1 MRVQKRVRVLQIGAG
16 MLSMLIVLGVSI
28 VSCKREKN
36 NEGPDLNDIY
46 GAFSLLEE
54 FKADRTNV
62 DFSAGETVQFTARFS
77 AISDWIITI
86 SSTNTGATKTIN
98 GRSNILDVSNAVWDG
113 TTTKFPSFSTG
124 PCNVELFLK
133 NDTSQGPDGSTYDI
147 LVTVDGIRTPTGS
160 VVADFE
166 APLNPKWTVFKQA
179 GGDMS
184 FVRVDTGIVPQGKFY
199 YDMAG
204 GVDFS
209 YLIGYIDFPATAYGA
224 SGFDLGNSASSS
236 YFNVLLNTPKGI
248 TNSIVLFQFKED
260 EDGNGTFNENNEDMY
275 SLELKGLDEGWQVVS
290 IKYEDLKSLKNGA
303 PSTPK
308 GNGVYNP
315 DKLHTLSCLFLA
327 DPKTGYSRTLMDYI
341 IFTKD
346 EALKL

>member
-1 MRVQKRVRVLQIGAG
+1 MRVQKRVRVLQIGASL
-16 MLSMLIVLGVSI
+16 LSMLIVLGLSI
-28 VSCKREKN
+28 ASCKREKN

-46 GAFSLLEE
+46 GAFSFLEE

-62 DFSAGETVQFTARFS
+62 DFSTGEAVQFTARFS
-77 AISDWIITI
+77 AISDWVITI
-86 SSTNTGATKTIN
+86 NSTNTGATKIIN

-113 TTTKFPSFSTG
+113 TTTQFPSFSTG

-133 NDTSQGPDGSTYDI
+133 NDTSQGSNGSTYDL
-147 LVTVDGIRTPTGS
+147 LVTVDGIRTPTGK

-166 APLNPKWTVFKQA
+166 APINPDWTIFKQA

-204 GVDFS
+204 EVDFD

-224 SGFDLGNSASSS
+224 SGFDLGNSASST

-260 EDGNGTFNENNEDMY
+260 EDGNGTFNEDNEDMY

-290 IKYEDLKSLKNGA
+290 VKYEDLKSLKNGA
-303 PSTPK
+303 QSPPK
-308 GNGVYNP
+308 GNGVRNP